1 MRQPEVRNNN
11 QQANERRLLL
21 PVFIHRPAICEFVPI
36 RAGQVSSF
44 ILLQDTNIL
53 CAGLCCPAA
62 DNAFQ
67 IKKRFFFCFFFAHL
81 QSSNDDTLL
90 TTSRFDR
97 TQAQILDLQP

>member
-11 QQANERRLLL
+11 QQTNERRLLL

-36 RAGQVSSF
+36 RAGQVFFF
-44 ILLQDTNIL
+44 IPLQDTNIL

-67 IKKRFFFCFFFAHL
+67 IKKVFFLFVRLFVF
-81 QSSNDDTLL
+81 LL
-90 TTSRFDR
+90 IYNPVMTT
-97 TQAQILDLQP
+97 PC